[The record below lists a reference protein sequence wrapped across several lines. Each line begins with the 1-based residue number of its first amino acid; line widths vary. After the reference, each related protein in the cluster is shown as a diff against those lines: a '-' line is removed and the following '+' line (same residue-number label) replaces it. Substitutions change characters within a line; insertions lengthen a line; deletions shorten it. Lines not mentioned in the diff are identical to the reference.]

1 MAEKEKF
8 GCPVHRAWELL
19 GKRWTALIIRDLI
32 EGKKRFGELQKS
44 LGGVSPKMLSR
55 RLDELEDCGIVKRDI
70 YPEVPLRVEYTLT
83 RMGKDLKMVI
93 DSMAV
98 WGKKWLPEPLT

>member
-1 MAEKEKF
+1 MVER

-32 EGKKRFGELQKS
+32 KGKKRFGELQKS
-44 LGGVSPKMLSR
+44 LGEVSPKMLSR
-55 RLDELEDCGIVKRDI
+55 RLDELEDCGIVKRDV
-70 YPEVPLRVEYTLT
+70 YPEVPLRVEYSLT
-83 RMGKDLKMVI
+83 RKGKDLKMVI

-98 WGKKWLPEPLT
+98 WGKKWLLEPLT